1 VRPGRPETLG
11 QPLRLLF
18 LGLGLVAALL
28 PGSGMAHVEVVPA
41 ESIAGETQ
49 RYGLRVPTEKP
60 TPTVRIEVQFPPGL
74 RVLDFE
80 ALAGWRL
87 SAQTD
92 TSGRPLG
99 AVWEEGS
106 IPAGQFAEFGLRA
119 QNPDREAELRWTV
132 IQTYA
137 DGSEVQWVGPPT
149 GEFPAAIS
157 RVRQRALIGFGEVLA
172 SVAVVLSLIAATVS
186 ALAWRNRRHLPPPGH
201 GGGLA

>member
-1 VRPGRPETLG
+1 LG
-11 QPLRLLF
+11 QPLRRLF
-18 LGLGLVAALL
+18 LGLGLVAALV
-28 PGSGMAHVEVVPA
+28 PGSGLAHVEVVPA

-60 TPTVRIEVQFPPGL
+60 IPTVRVEVQFPPGL

-80 ALAGWRL
+80 AIGGWRL
-87 SAQTD
+87 SSQTD
-92 TSGRPLG
+92 GAGRPLG
-99 AVWEEGS
+99 AVWEDGS

-137 DGSEVQWVGPPT
+137 DGTEVQWVGPPT
-149 GEFPAAIS
+149 ADFPAAITH
-157 RVRQRALIGFGEVLA
+157 VRQRALLGFGEVLA
-172 SVAVVLSLIAATVS
+172 GVAVVLSLIATTLS
-186 ALAWRNRRHLPPPGH
+186 ALVWRNRRHLRPPGI